1 MINQPFGVA
10 HFLEKTN
17 GAFCGGA
24 PPPPPGGWVYQPWTI
39 VVMSPVVTRRCPSS
53 LSCGIYGGCSE
64 ATHIGGGSLRHLGIR
79 KAGVDFSLDNF
90 EVTCLI
96 GEYREFGY

>member
-1 MINQPFGVA
+1 MWPYEVV
-10 HFLEKTN
+10 
-17 GAFCGGA
+17 
-24 PPPPPGGWVYQPWTI
+24 PPPQGMGVKKPWTI

-64 ATHIGGGSLRHLGIR
+64 ATHIGGGSLRHLGTR
-79 KAGVDFSLDNF
+79 KDDVDSSLDNF
-90 EVTCLI
+90 KVTCLI